1 MQKQFFQQTLSQK
14 ELQALLLDSLR
25 TLRLNVGMKQET
37 VADFLHISRST
48 YSYYETGGATPS
60 VFTLYS
66 LCQLYDVP
74 METFFAPVVGL
85 CPDRLRVRKHLEQN
99 G

>member
-1 MQKQFFQQTLSQK
+1 MKRKSKKGASRKNLQKQLS
-14 ELQALLLDSLR
+14 ASLR

-37 VADFLHISRST
+37 VAEFLHVSRST

-74 METFFAPVVGL
+74 METFFAPVAGL
-85 CPDRLRVRKHLEQN
+85 YPDRQLVRERLEQN
-99 G
+99 R

>member
-1 MQKQFFQQTLSQK
+1 MKRKSKKGASRKNLQKQLS
-14 ELQALLLDSLR
+14 ASLR
-25 TLRLNVGMKQET
+25 TLRLNVDMKQET
-37 VADFLHISRST
+37 LAEFLHISRST
-48 YSYYETGGATPS
+48 YSCYETGCSVPS

-85 CPDRLRVRKHLEQN
+85 CPDRPRVRKHLEQN

>member
-1 MQKQFFQQTLSQK
+1 MKRKSKKGASQKNLQKQLS
-14 ELQALLLDSLR
+14 ASLR

-37 VADFLHISRST
+37 VAEFLHVSRST

-74 METFFAPVVGL
+74 METFFAPVAGL
-85 CPDRLRVRKHLEQN
+85 CPDRPRVRERLEQN
-99 G
+99 R

>member
-1 MQKQFFQQTLSQK
+1 MKRKSEREASQKNLQKQLS
-14 ELQALLLDSLR
+14 ASLR

-37 VADFLHISRST
+37 VAEFLHISRST

-74 METFFAPVVGL
+74 METFFVPVAGL
-85 CPDRLRVRKHLEQN
+85 YPDRPRVREHLEQN

>member
-1 MQKQFFQQTLSQK
+1 
-14 ELQALLLDSLR
+14 
-25 TLRLNVGMKQET
+25 MKQET

-48 YSYYETGGATPS
+48 YSCYETGGATPS

-74 METFFAPVVGL
+74 METFFAPVAGL
-85 CPDRLRVRKHLEQN
+85 YPDRQLVREHLEQN